1 MSHVNVFA
9 RCFQMCPAQLHRNL
23 NAEPLR
29 RPTSWLFSE
38 PEPVSVNVFI
48 IPAFVPITSSPAKQF
63 WCKCVGRLQNV
74 NVCSWSQRS
83 GRRGGVKAHMCCL
96 RVRQGVTSGL
106 TRFLVPSEVTWE
118 DELIVMPS
126 RYYCYIVTRWVWVM
140 PLGRSQAHGGAHK
153 HRFTPRAHA
162 RKLSL
167 TRRLKSTPRG
177 AIFVPLVANVALI
190 HRLQK

>member
-1 MSHVNVFA
+1 MQNPFA
-9 RCFQMCPAQLHRNL
+9 GPLPGSSVSLSPFPLTCSSFLPSCP
-23 NAEPLR
+23 P
-29 RPTSWLFSE
+29 P
-38 PEPVSVNVFI
+38 P
-48 IPAFVPITSSPAKQF
+48 PAKQF

-83 GRRGGVKAHMCCL
+83 GRRGRGGVKAHMCCL

-167 TRRLKSTPRG
+167 TRRRKSTPRG